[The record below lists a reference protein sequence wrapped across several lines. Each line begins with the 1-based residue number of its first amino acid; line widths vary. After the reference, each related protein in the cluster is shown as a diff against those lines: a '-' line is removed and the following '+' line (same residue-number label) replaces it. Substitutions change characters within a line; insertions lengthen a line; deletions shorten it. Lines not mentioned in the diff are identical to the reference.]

1 MKIDLHVCSYMEYKS
16 VELICLQ
23 LHSWINSCIHH
34 FTVKLTSDKRYF
46 NALYNAAYEQGK
58 SKWDDIGTSLNLSP
72 FDLKSIREN
81 NSDDGKRFR
90 AMLLKWFESCPN
102 CYLNTFLDALKTKTV
117 DLANC
122 PEIEQAV
129 LRIKQNIEQENAGN
143 NRKRYTSLT

>member
-1 MKIDLHVCSYMEYKS
+1 MLIYMVQVS
-16 VELICLQ
+16 WTNLFIATLI
-23 LHSWINSCIHH
+23 SWINSCIHH

-143 NRKRYTSLT
+143 NRKRYTSST